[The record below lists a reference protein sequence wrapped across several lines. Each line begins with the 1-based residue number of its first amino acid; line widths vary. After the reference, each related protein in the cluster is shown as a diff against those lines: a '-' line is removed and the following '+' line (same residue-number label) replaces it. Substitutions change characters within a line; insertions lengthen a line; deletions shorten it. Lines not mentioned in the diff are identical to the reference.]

1 MTLGLSFLIYEIK
14 ELHYLISK
22 VHPNINISSSPMA
35 RFLTETRIFF
45 PFNFD
50 IFSIPKSTTIL
61 NLKISLRLMGLT
73 WVLKANKYTFL

>member
-73 WVLKANKYTFL
+73 